1 MFLPRELV
9 SVLPNSAH
17 LYNQTHIST
26 WLHPGSETLDA
37 FARRL
42 HGHPEVNEPAWQLL
56 HTRVAGVAENLPAT
70 QLEQLV
76 EV

>member
-37 FARRL
+37 FARRSMGKFWTL
-42 HGHPEVNEPAWQLL
+42 GEFSPDYMGI
-56 HTRVAGVAENLPAT
+56 RK
-70 QLEQLV
+70 
-76 EV
+76 